1 MGSLNVCWGY
11 TSTRI
16 AWATVYEG
24 NMESGD
30 EKWRSEAKFLWCVR
44 KQTLDAVSHAIFS
57 DTPRG
62 EDHTF
67 RSVKTHNHSLEADP
81 SLLYDAA

>member
-44 KQTLDAVSHAIFS
+44 GLLGIAYARWFVALTC
-57 DTPRG
+57 
-62 EDHTF
+62 
-67 RSVKTHNHSLEADP
+67 LE
-81 SLLYDAA
+81 S